1 MTKYNVCAFVISF
14 FKVDIFKCFHV
25 VYFYAT
31 KIQQK
36 NEIASFILL
45 MFCYC
50 FVNDFIL
57 LNIRQIKTPDH
68 YGPGAKTTNYEK
80 QLGKYTQLFLICQEL
95 FIFRITP

>member
-1 MTKYNVCAFVISF
+1 MLFN
-14 FKVDIFKCFHV
+14 
-25 VYFYAT
+25 FYVT

-80 QLGKYTQLFLICQEL
+80 QLTNIRNYF
-95 FIFRITP
+95 